1 MSGESPVD
9 LSAEEL
15 GALRAVFNVY
25 DEDGSGCIPT
35 EHIPEIL
42 DKLGRDAS
50 EELLNELDDCAGD
63 SGIISFDD
71 FVSLIQNHVL
81 RQQEL
86 EQELAGG
93 GAGVGGD
100 RLRPGP
106 DPKVMEFIA
115 ILEEYRLKC
124 EEDGNYLEAQR
135 ADSQLTALRRQE
147 FKRQSKSLKARQIA
161 ERQDVQIAHNMQFND
176 FNQAWDQYMEEYDR
190 MAQAYVKQ
198 MTEKHAADLAAF
210 QDKLQQEILERP
222 PKFSKELIEWRRRQ
236 HRLAQ
241 QKSYAEAQKIKQIAD
256 EVEADER
263 AKMSEELRAVFARK
277 EAKLRQQQQ
286 AELAALLKRIDG
298 RRKEHLKQRN
308 LDSKRLLQRN
318 RNVQSVLESK
328 QVTEATK
335 KIQDIKMSLMP
346 KERAPA
352 RGPFNVIPP
361 QARVIRPKK
370 PPTSRPAELASA
382 TSNSPIDSHR

>member
-1 MSGESPVD
+1 MSDESHVD

-25 DEDGSGCIPT
+25 DENGSGCIST

-42 DKLGRDAS
+42 DKLGRDAT

-63 SGIISFDD
+63 SGVINFED
-71 FVSLIQNHVL
+71 FLSLIQNHML
-81 RQQEL
+81 RQQQ
-86 EQELAGG
+86 QEAGG
-93 GAGVGGD
+93 ASGD
-100 RLRPGP
+100 GLRAGP
-106 DPKVMEFIA
+106 DPKVMEFIT

-135 ADSQLTALRRQE
+135 ADTQLTALRRQE

-198 MTEKHAADLAAF
+198 MTEKHTVDLAAF

-241 QKSYAEAQKIKQIAD
+241 QKSYTEAQKIKQIAD

-263 AKMSEELRAVFARK
+263 SRMGDELRGAFARK
-277 EAKLRQQQQ
+277 EAKLRQHQQ

-328 QVTEATK
+328 QVAEATK
-335 KIQDIKMSLMP
+335 RIQDIKVSLMP
-346 KERAPA
+346 KERAAP

-370 PPTSRPAELASA
+370 PATSRPSELPSA
-382 TSNSPIDSHR
+382 SPIDSQR